1 MADAR
6 KRKVNGHSA
15 YVLLDRALDAYQTDL
30 TDDMFKA
37 MSKAGKMAKRDIVR
51 NSAERTGEYKKGWAI
66 RTKREK
72 YGVDVLIYNKT
83 HPRLTHLLE
92 NGHVVANKYGGNY
105 GRVNG
110 DHVIE
115 KARDAA
121 EEYLLDILTQ
131 EL

>member
-1 MADAR
+1 MSR
-6 KRKVNGHSA
+6 TISGHKA
-15 YVLLDRALDAYQTDL
+15 AILLDRALDEFQTDL

-37 MSKAGKMAKRDIVR
+37 MSKAGKKAKKDVIQ
-51 NSAERTGEYKKGWAI
+51 NSAELTGEYKKGWSI

-72 YGVDVLIYNKT
+72 YGCNVLIYNKV

-92 NGHVVANKYGGNY
+92 NGHVIRNKYGTY

-115 KARDAA
+115 KAKDAA
-121 EEYLLDILTQ
+121 EEYLLDILTK